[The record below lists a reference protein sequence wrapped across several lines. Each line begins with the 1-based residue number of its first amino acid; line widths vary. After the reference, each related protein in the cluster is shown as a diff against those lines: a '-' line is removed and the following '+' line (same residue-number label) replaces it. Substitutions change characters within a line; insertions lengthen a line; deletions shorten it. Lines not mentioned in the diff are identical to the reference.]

1 MRSKRTTMQAHERS
15 RRLPPWFKV
24 RHTTSDKFK
33 QVNSLIR
40 ANKLHTVCRS
50 AACPNQTEC
59 WNAGTAT
66 FMILGN
72 VCTRGCRFCNVPK
85 GKPEGLDTEEPIRVA
100 EAVNALKLNYAV
112 ITSVTRDDLD
122 DGGSGIFA
130 ATVRAIRSKSP
141 TCKVEVLIPDFQ
153 GAQSS
158 LLTVLDSNPDVLNHN
173 LETVPS
179 LYSKVRQHAD
189 YFRSLTVLAQS
200 EKYGALT
207 KTGLM
212 LGLGESMEEVHKV
225 MGDLQSIGCSALTL
239 GQYLQP
245 SRRHLPVERYYRP
258 DEFTMLRDEAI
269 AMGFQRVVAGPL
281 VRSSYHAAKH
291 GIRRCI

>member
-1 MRSKRTTMQAHERS
+1 MQAHERS
-15 RRLPPWFKV
+15 KRLPPWFKV
-24 RHTTSDKFK
+24 RLTTSDQFK
-33 QVNSLIR
+33 QINNLIR

-85 GKPEGLDTEEPIRVA
+85 GKPERLDTEEPTRVA
-100 EAVNALKLNYAV
+100 EVVNALKLKYAV
-112 ITSVTRDDLD
+112 ITSVTRDDLE

-130 ATVRAIRSKSP
+130 ATVRAIRAKSP
-141 TCKVEVLIPDFQ
+141 VCQVEVLIPDFQ
-153 GAQSS
+153 GAEAS

-179 LYSKVRQHAD
+179 LYTKVRPHAD

-200 EKYGALT
+200 EKYGTIT

-212 LGLGESMEEVHKV
+212 LGLGESIDEIRKV
-225 MGDLQSIGCSALTL
+225 MGDLQSIGCSILTL

-245 SRRHLPVERYYRP
+245 SREHLPVQKYYRP
-258 DEFTMLRDEAI
+258 DEFTMLRDEAM
-269 AMGFQRVVAGPL
+269 ALGFQRVVAGPL
-281 VRSSYHAAKH
+281 VRSSYHAAEH
-291 GIRRCI
+291 GIHRCIS

>member
-1 MRSKRTTMQAHERS
+1 MQAHERS

-24 RHTTSDKFK
+24 RLTTNDQFK
-33 QVNSLIR
+33 QINSLIR

-72 VCTRGCRFCNVPK
+72 VCTRGCRFCNIPK
-85 GKPEGLDTEEPIRVA
+85 GKPEGLDTEEPTRIA
-100 EAVNALKLNYAV
+100 EAVNALKLKYAV

-122 DGGSGIFA
+122 DGGSGMFA
-130 ATVRAIRSKSP
+130 ETVRAIRSKSP
-141 TCKVEVLIPDFQ
+141 DCQVEVLIPDFQ
-153 GAQSS
+153 GAEAS

-179 LYSKVRQHAD
+179 LYTKVRPHAD
-189 YFRSLTVLAQS
+189 YFRSLTVLARS
-200 EKYGALT
+200 EKYGTIT

-212 LGLGESMEEVHKV
+212 LGLGESIDEVRKV
-225 MGDLQSIGCSALTL
+225 MGDLQSIGCSILTL

-245 SRRHLPVERYYRP
+245 SKDHLPVEKYYRP

-281 VRSSYHAAKH
+281 VRSSYHAAEH
-291 GIRRCI
+291 GIRRCIS